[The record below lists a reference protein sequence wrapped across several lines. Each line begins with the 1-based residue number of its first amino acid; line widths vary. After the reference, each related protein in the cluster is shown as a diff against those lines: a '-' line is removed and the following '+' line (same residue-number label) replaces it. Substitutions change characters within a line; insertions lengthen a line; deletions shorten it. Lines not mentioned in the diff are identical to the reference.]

1 MRTMVCFRTGEGRF
15 ALPVESTL
23 SVRTIE
29 GLIDLPSPRTDIVGL
44 LPGDPP
50 LSVLAALGTG
60 GDHVLVVTS
69 DNVSFGLHVLE
80 VVGVRR
86 FEDDEVGPPPKGQS
100 DGLISGTVYGSHELT
115 LVVDTRALAARL

>member
-1 MRTMVCFRTGEGRF
+1 MRTMVCFRTAQGRF

-29 GLIDLPSPRTDIVGL
+29 GLVNLPAPRADIVGV

-60 GDHVLVVTS
+60 GDHVLVVIST
-69 DNVSFGLHVLE
+69 DVRYGLQVIEVL
-80 VVGVRR
+80 GVQR
-86 FEDDEVGPPPKGQS
+86 FDDDQIGPPPRGQEG
-100 DGLISGTVYGSHELT
+100 GLIAGTLYGTGELT
-115 LVVDTRALAARL
+115 LVADAQALAARL